1 MRVEGA
7 TGTPLRRTVRSLTCY
22 CRAKPPSYSWG
33 GESDGSPRLP
43 AWKPGQAVEDKPA
56 GGSAETLAVSNR
68 SSPPSSPGSLAALAD
83 GHSHPPSRSSLLS
96 TLHLLHPTCEQ
107 KGTESEEAPTSKRR
121 RASMVSVG
129 LQLVGYILG
138 LLGLLGTLI
147 ATLLPNWRIS
157 SYIGSSIVT
166 AVGFSK
172 GLWMECAIFSTGITQ
187 CDIYNS
193 LLSLPTDL
201 QVAQA
206 LMATSV
212 AIGSLAAIVSVAG
225 MRCTIFSQSSPA
237 KDKVAILGG
246 VTFVLGALLS
256 FIPVVWNMH
265 VILSDFYNPLVP
277 DSMKYEIGE
286 ALYLGILSSLI
297 SFIGGAIL
305 CASCPPRDSQ
315 ATCYRPHH
323 SRTMADRSSLPS
335 PKASAY
341 SQTGYV

>member
-1 MRVEGA
+1 
-7 TGTPLRRTVRSLTCY
+7 
-22 CRAKPPSYSWG
+22 
-33 GESDGSPRLP
+33 
-43 AWKPGQAVEDKPA
+43 
-56 GGSAETLAVSNR
+56 
-68 SSPPSSPGSLAALAD
+68 
-83 GHSHPPSRSSLLS
+83 
-96 TLHLLHPTCEQ
+96 
-107 KGTESEEAPTSKRR
+107 
-121 RASMVSVG
+121 MVSIR
-129 LQLVGYILG
+129 LQLAGYILG

-147 ATLLPNWRIS
+147 ATLLPSWWIS

-172 GLWMECAIFSTGITQ
+172 GLWMECATHSTGIMQ
-187 CDIYNS
+187 CDIYSS

-201 QVAQA
+201 RVAQA
-206 LMATSV
+206 MMATSV
-212 AIGSLAAIVSVAG
+212 AVGSLAAILSVAG

-237 KDKVAILGG
+237 KDKVAVLGG
-246 VTFVLGALLS
+246 VTFALGALLS
-256 FIPVVWNMH
+256 FIPLVWNFH
-265 VILSDFYNPLVP
+265 VILRDFYNPLVP

-315 ATCYRPHH
+315 ATCYSPHH
-323 SRTMADRSSLPS
+323 SQAMTDRSSLPAITP

>member
-1 MRVEGA
+1 
-7 TGTPLRRTVRSLTCY
+7 
-22 CRAKPPSYSWG
+22 
-33 GESDGSPRLP
+33 
-43 AWKPGQAVEDKPA
+43 
-56 GGSAETLAVSNR
+56 
-68 SSPPSSPGSLAALAD
+68 
-83 GHSHPPSRSSLLS
+83 
-96 TLHLLHPTCEQ
+96 
-107 KGTESEEAPTSKRR
+107 
-121 RASMVSVG
+121 MVSVG

-157 SYIGSSIVT
+157 SYVGSSIVT

-172 GLWMECAIFSTGITQ
+172 GLWMECAIYSTGITQ

-212 AIGSLAAIVSVAG
+212 AISSLAAIVSVAG

-237 KDKVAILGG
+237 KDNVAVLGG
-246 VTFVLGALLS
+246 VAFILGALLS
-256 FIPVVWNMH
+256 FIPVVWNVH
-265 VILSDFYNPLVP
+265 VILRDFYNPLVP

-315 ATCYRPHH
+315 ATCYSPPH
-323 SRTMADRSSLPS
+323 SRSSLPPLTS

>member
-1 MRVEGA
+1 
-7 TGTPLRRTVRSLTCY
+7 
-22 CRAKPPSYSWG
+22 
-33 GESDGSPRLP
+33 
-43 AWKPGQAVEDKPA
+43 
-56 GGSAETLAVSNR
+56 
-68 SSPPSSPGSLAALAD
+68 
-83 GHSHPPSRSSLLS
+83 
-96 TLHLLHPTCEQ
+96 
-107 KGTESEEAPTSKRR
+107 
-121 RASMVSVG
+121 MVSVR
-129 LQLVGYILG
+129 LQLAGYILG

-147 ATLLPNWRIS
+147 ATLLPSWRIS

-172 GLWMECAIFSTGITQ
+172 GLWMECATYSTGIMQ

-206 LMATSV
+206 MMATSV
-212 AIGSLAAIVSVAG
+212 AVGSLAAILSVAG

-237 KDKVAILGG
+237 KDKMAVLGG
-246 VTFVLGALLS
+246 VTFALGALLS
-256 FIPVVWNMH
+256 FIPLVWNFH
-265 VILSDFYNPLVP
+265 VILQDFYNPLVP

-315 ATCYRPHH
+315 ATCYSPHH
-323 SRTMADRSSLPS
+323 SRAMADRSSLPAITS